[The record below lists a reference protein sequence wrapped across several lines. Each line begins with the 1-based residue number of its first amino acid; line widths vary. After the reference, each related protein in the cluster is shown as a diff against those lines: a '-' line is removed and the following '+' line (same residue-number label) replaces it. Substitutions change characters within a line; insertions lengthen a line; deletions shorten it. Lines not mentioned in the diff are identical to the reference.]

1 MARRPNPAAG
11 LASAPVLQSAST
23 AVHAAPALGD
33 VPASLGEAVRC
44 SRADEV
50 YERLKNDI
58 AHFRLVPG
66 DRFTEGGI
74 CERLHVSRTP
84 VRQALYRLQQEG
96 YVEVLFRAG
105 WRVLPIDFQRFEE
118 LYDMR
123 KLLEVEAVRK
133 LCVEPLGLL
142 QTRHYEEQAAI
153 WLGSPSGRE
162 LDPVLVGGMDEA
174 FHCALVEAAGNR
186 EMVRM
191 HRDLTDHIRM
201 IRRLDFTWAA
211 RIESTYDEHARILR
225 AIAARRSDEATRL
238 LATHIT
244 ASQAE
249 VRKITLHQIYM
260 AKRQSAELLG
270 LQAG

>member
-1 MARRPNPAAG
+1 MARRLSPAAATAP
-11 LASAPVLQSAST
+11 LAEYPELGD
-23 AVHAAPALGD
+23 APA
-33 VPASLGEAVRC
+33 PLGEVARS

-50 YERLKNDI
+50 YERLKSDI

-66 DRFTEGGI
+66 DRFTEGGV

-123 KLLEVEAVRK
+123 KLLEVEAARK
-133 LCVEPLGLL
+133 LCAEPLGLL

-162 LDPVLVGGMDEA
+162 LDPVLVGGLDEA

-186 EMVRM
+186 EMARM
-191 HRDLTDHIRM
+191 HRDLTEHIRM

-238 LATHIT
+238 LAAHIT

-249 VRKITLHQIYM
+249 IRKITLHQIYM
-260 AKRQSAELLG
+260 AKRQSEEQAG
-270 LQAG
+270 LQADA